1 MGYLLLTVM
10 FIVFALLVRRVLNRQ
25 QADVHGYDKGVMAAV
40 GGAVLTVLV
49 GMLRAVA
56 WGFAAT
62 GNVKVFPEQNTPIFG
77 IFNYRTGRVDDGL
90 DTNGWYDDDKDW

>member
-25 QADVHGYDKGVMAAV
+25 QEGVHGYDRGVMTGV

-49 GMLRAVA
+49 GMLRTVA
-56 WGFAAT
+56 LVREVVGD
-62 GNVKVFPEQNTPIFG
+62 VEVFPEQDDDPPFG
-77 IFNYRTGRVDDGL
+77 TFNYRTGRRDDGL
-90 DTNGWYDDDKDW
+90 DTNGWYD